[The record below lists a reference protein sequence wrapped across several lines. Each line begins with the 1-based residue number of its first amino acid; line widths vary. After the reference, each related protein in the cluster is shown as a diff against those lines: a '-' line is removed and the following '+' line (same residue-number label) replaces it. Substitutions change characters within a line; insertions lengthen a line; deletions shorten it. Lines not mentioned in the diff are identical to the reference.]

1 MNKLKLAYLLLIA
14 SAILLIINIY
24 NLDFKN
30 LQNGNYW
37 GIASNLLLMIGI
49 IINIRDL
56 KNREENKQKMEK
68 DKILNFLNK
77 YNYNYSEKNNSI
89 FVKLEL
95 AQQVK
100 IEFDEPNKIIIK
112 DKLIGWNF
120 LTGTIEMT
128 LKNALIYNFIW
139 TIILG
144 ILCMY
149 SENKE
154 NGLNFIALFLVSITW
169 IILFSVFYIVKLESF
184 KNQIINWT
192 K

>member
-1 MNKLKLAYLLLIA
+1 
-14 SAILLIINIY
+14 
-24 NLDFKN
+24 
-30 LQNGNYW
+30 
-37 GIASNLLLMIGI
+37 
-49 IINIRDL
+49 
-56 KNREENKQKMEK
+56 MEK
-68 DKILNFLNK
+68 EKVLNFLNK

-120 LTGTIEMT
+120 LTGIIEMS
-128 LKNALIYNFIW
+128 LKNALIYNFVG
-139 TIILG
+139 TILLG

-149 SENKE
+149 SENEE
-154 NGLNFIALFLVSITW
+154 NGLNIIPMFLVYITW
-169 IILFSVFYIVKLESF
+169 IILFSGYYVVKLEGL

>member
-1 MNKLKLAYLLLIA
+1 
-14 SAILLIINIY
+14 
-24 NLDFKN
+24 
-30 LQNGNYW
+30 
-37 GIASNLLLMIGI
+37 
-49 IINIRDL
+49 
-56 KNREENKQKMEK
+56 MEK
-68 DKILNFLNK
+68 EKVLNFLNK

-120 LTGTIEMT
+120 LTGMIEMT
-128 LKNALIYNFIW
+128 LKNAFIYNFVG
-139 TIILG
+139 TILFG

-154 NGLNFIALFLVSITW
+154 NGLNMIALLLVFVTW
-169 IILFSVFYIVKLESF
+169 IILFSGYYIVKLESF
-184 KNQIINWT
+184 KNQIINCT

>member
-1 MNKLKLAYLLLIA
+1 
-14 SAILLIINIY
+14 
-24 NLDFKN
+24 
-30 LQNGNYW
+30 
-37 GIASNLLLMIGI
+37 
-49 IINIRDL
+49 
-56 KNREENKQKMEK
+56 MEK
-68 DKILNFLNK
+68 EKVLNFLNK

-100 IEFDEPNKIIIK
+100 IEFDGPNKIIIK

-120 LTGTIEMT
+120 LTGMIEMT
-128 LKNALIYNFIW
+128 LKNAFIYNFAG
-139 TIILG
+139 TILLG

-154 NGLNFIALFLVSITW
+154 NGLNMIALFLVFVTW
-169 IILFSVFYIVKLESF
+169 IVLFSGYYIVKLESF
-184 KNQIINWT
+184 KNQIINCT

>member
-1 MNKLKLAYLLLIA
+1 
-14 SAILLIINIY
+14 
-24 NLDFKN
+24 
-30 LQNGNYW
+30 
-37 GIASNLLLMIGI
+37 
-49 IINIRDL
+49 
-56 KNREENKQKMEK
+56 MEK
-68 DKILNFLNK
+68 EKVLNFLNK

-120 LTGTIEMT
+120 LTGMIEMS
-128 LKNALIYNFIW
+128 LKNALIYKFVG
-139 TIILG
+139 TILLG

-149 SENKE
+149 SENEE
-154 NGLNFIALFLVSITW
+154 NGLNIIPMFLVYITW
-169 IILFSVFYIVKLESF
+169 IILFSGYYVVKLEGL

>member
-1 MNKLKLAYLLLIA
+1 
-14 SAILLIINIY
+14 
-24 NLDFKN
+24 
-30 LQNGNYW
+30 
-37 GIASNLLLMIGI
+37 
-49 IINIRDL
+49 
-56 KNREENKQKMEK
+56 MEK
-68 DKILNFLNK
+68 EKVLNFLNK

-120 LTGTIEMT
+120 LTGMIEMS
-128 LKNALIYNFIW
+128 LKNALIYNFVG
-139 TIILG
+139 TILLG

-149 SENKE
+149 SENEE
-154 NGLNFIALFLVSITW
+154 NGLNIIPMFLVYITW
-169 IILFSVFYIVKLESF
+169 IILFSGYYVVKLEGL